1 MVEIPYHDSAI
12 RLFLPQISRMNT
24 DEFELVEKEQV
35 ASYHF
40 PLEEILKSEKE
51 MLARKEAIERANSL
65 GNLEH
70 YKVKIYFADE
80 VSKKQIETTIWGV
93 TDRAILLK
101 QNVVLPI
108 HRIIKLEI

>member
-1 MVEIPYHDSAI
+1 MVEIPGANSAI
-12 RLFLPQISRMNT
+12 HLFLPQSKIMVT
-24 DEFELVEKEQV
+24 GDFILVEKEDV
-35 ASYHF
+35 AEMHF
-40 PLEEILKSEKE
+40 PLEDVLTDATDKHQRDESIN
-51 MLARKEAIERANSL
+51 RANSL

-80 VSKKQIETTIWGV
+80 AGSKWVHTTIWGV
-93 TDRAILLK
+93 TDKAILLK

>member
-1 MVEIPYHDSAI
+1 
-12 RLFLPQISRMNT
+12 MNT
-24 DEFELVEKEQV
+24 GEFIEVEKENV
-35 ASYHF
+35 ANLHF
-40 PLEEILKSEKE
+40 PMEEILRNSGQ
-51 MLARKEAIERANSL
+51 KEARQQGIDRAISL

-70 YKVKIYFADE
+70 YKVKIYFADDE
-80 VSKKQIETTIWGV
+80 GEKVVHTTIWGV

>member
-1 MVEIPYHDSAI
+1 MITGEY
-12 RLFLPQISRMNT
+12 T
-24 DEFELVEKEQV
+24 LVEKEEV
-35 ASYHF
+35 AVMHF
-40 PLEEILKSEKE
+40 PTEDVLTDAAQKNQRDESIN
-51 MLARKEAIERANSL
+51 RANSL

-80 VSKKQIETTIWGV
+80 AGSKWVHTTIWGV
-93 TDRAILLK
+93 TDKAILLK

>member
-1 MVEIPYHDSAI
+1 MDINEFVEI
-12 RLFLPQISRMNT
+12 
-24 DEFELVEKEQV
+24 EKEEV
-35 ASYHF
+35 ANMHF
-40 PLEEILKSEKE
+40 PAEEVLLNEK
-51 MLARKEAIERANSL
+51 AIELRQEGLDRANSL

-80 VSKKQIETTIWGV
+80 VGEKLVHTTIWV
-93 TDRAILLK
+93 LTDKVILLK